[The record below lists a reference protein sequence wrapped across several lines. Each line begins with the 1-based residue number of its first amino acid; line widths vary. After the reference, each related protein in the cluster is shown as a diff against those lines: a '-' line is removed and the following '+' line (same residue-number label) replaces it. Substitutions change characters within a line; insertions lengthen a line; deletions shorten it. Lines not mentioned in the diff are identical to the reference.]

1 MRNVSEALNESSIF
15 REQELNMLKA
25 HVSEAEKAQKFAE
38 EESHQ
43 LYNKIEVLE
52 KRKIVGK
59 QKLEE
64 MESLMITCKQQI
76 STLDQITQMSQLLI
90 EKLTKQVEEQDFEL
104 TQAQTSIEQSH
115 KAYRDLVRQLEE
127 MRKE

>member
-1 MRNVSEALNESSIF
+1 
-15 REQELNMLKA
+15 
-25 HVSEAEKAQKFAE
+25 
-38 EESHQ
+38 
-43 LYNKIEVLE
+43 
-52 KRKIVGK
+52 
-59 QKLEE
+59 

-115 KAYRDLVRQLEE
+115 KAYRDLVR
-127 MRKE
+127 